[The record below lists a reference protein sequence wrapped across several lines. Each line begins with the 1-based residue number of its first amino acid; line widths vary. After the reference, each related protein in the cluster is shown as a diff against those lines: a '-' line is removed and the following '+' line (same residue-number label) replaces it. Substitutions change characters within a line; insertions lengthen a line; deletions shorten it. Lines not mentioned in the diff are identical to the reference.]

1 VRRFEQS
8 SPGSPLLPR
17 LLLVKAGLQRSE
29 GKTADALRSLEQ
41 VLRERGAGAVVK
53 CEALFCMG
61 DLHQSQGQPRLAL
74 PYLQRVYVSY
84 GGFQPWAAR
93 AYLASAE
100 AFTSL
105 GEPAAARNSYAELLA
120 SGLAPDAPERAL
132 AASMLK
138 ALGGTP

>member
-1 VRRFEQS
+1 
-8 SPGSPLLPR
+8 
-17 LLLVKAGLQRSE
+17 VKAGLLRGE
-29 GKTADALRSLEQ
+29 GRAADALQSFGQ
-41 VLRERGAGAVVK
+41 VLREKTAGAAVK

-61 DLHQSQGQPRLAL
+61 DLHQSEGQPRLAL

-105 GEPAAARNSYAELLA
+105 GELAAARNTCAELLA
-120 SGLAPDAPERAL
+120 SGLAPDAPERAV